1 MTFQI
6 TGIGAFMF
14 TMGTLVSL
22 MTLEYLSMPL
32 ELLVIRK
39 RLWAMATLK
48 GQVCPMFALYMS
60 L

>member
-1 MTFQI
+1 
-6 TGIGAFMF
+6 MF

-39 RLWAMATLK
+39 RLWAMSTLK
-48 GQVCPMFALYMS
+48 GQVRPMFALNMS

>member
-1 MTFQI
+1 
-6 TGIGAFMF
+6 MF

-39 RLWAMATLK
+39 RLWAMSTLK